1 MKLILNYFSSILSV
15 FFSPILKGAI
25 KKENSKQTNNT
36 KFILYCKN
44 ISLTTNQLLFFT
56 CSYIALILNIPFLI
70 KMTSAITI
78 LPNYSVFFLIS
89 VPMFLLAL
97 TILIQGIISFKWIT
111 KPLLIITVLCS
122 SLIFYGTIT
131 YGIVFDYGMVQNTIE
146 TDTAE
151 ALSYVN
157 LHATLFFIVFGVIPS
172 FLIYAVRLTFKPF
185 FKELLSRLKLLGL
198 SISAVL
204 LIGIFFYSN
213 YAAVGRNNKELI
225 DYITPYKMIDASA
238 KFVRNH
244 YFYSP
249 LEFKVL
255 DTSPTIERTGERKH
269 VTVMVLGETAR
280 AQSFSLNGYEK
291 PTNQFTE
298 KQGVVSFSNMSS
310 CGTATAVSVP
320 CMFSRLHKEN
330 YNKREATAQQN
341 AVDLIHLAG
350 ADVLWISNNNGS
362 CKGVCT
368 RVKTQKIDTNKVN
381 PLCDG
386 EYCYDE
392 ALLKPLSA
400 KLSKLTHENTLIVL
414 HMIGSHG
421 PTYFKRYP
429 KDKRIFTPDCQRS
442 DIQNCSE
449 EQLVNTY
456 DNTIAY
462 TDFVLSKIISKL
474 SQLAD
479 KENIE
484 TSLLYISDHGESLGE
499 SGVYLHGLPYA
510 FAPKEQTHI
519 PMIYWTDPMQAD
531 FDLGCLNSLAKSP
544 ITHDNVFD
552 TLLSIM
558 SVRTKVYD
566 IEKDPFIQCKSQSAI
581 ARINIPTP
589 LETEREY

>member
-1 MKLILNYFSSILSV
+1 MTYFKRV
-15 FFSPILKGAI
+15 
-25 KKENSKQTNNT
+25 
-36 KFILYCKN
+36 
-44 ISLTTNQLLFFT
+44 SLTTNQLLVLT
-56 CSYIALILNIPFLI
+56 CCYIALILNIPFLI
-70 KMTSAITI
+70 KMTSAITA
-78 LPNYSVFFLIS
+78 LDNYSVL
-89 VPMFLLAL
+89 FLLSLPIFLLSL
-97 TILIQGIISFKWIT
+97 TIIIQGSISFRWVT
-111 KPLLIITVLCS
+111 KPILIATVLCS

-151 ALSYVN
+151 SLSYVN
-157 LHATLFFIVFGVIPS
+157 LHAILFFILFGVIPS
-172 FLIYAVRLTFKPF
+172 LIIYLVQLTYKPF
-185 FKELLSRLKLLGL
+185 FKELLSRVKLIGL
-198 SISAVL
+198 SLLMVL
-204 LIGIFFYSN
+204 LISIFFYSN
-213 YAAVGRNNKELI
+213 YASVGRNNKDLI
-225 DYITPYKMIDASA
+225 GYITPYKMVDASF
-238 KFVRNH
+238 KYVRNH
-244 YFYSP
+244 YFYPP

-255 DTSPTIERTGERKH
+255 DTSPSIERDSERKH

-291 PTNQFTE
+291 PTNQYTE

-320 CMFSRLHKEN
+320 CMFSRLDKQN
-330 YNKREATAQQN
+330 YNKRVATAQQN
-341 AVDLIHLAG
+341 AIDLIHLAG

-368 RVKTQKIDTNKVN
+368 RVKTQKIETNEVN

-392 ALLKPLSA
+392 ALLKPLSV

-462 TDFVLSKIISKL
+462 TDLVLSKIISKL

-479 KENIE
+479 KANIE

-519 PMIYWTDPMQAD
+519 PMVYWTDPMQTD

-566 IEKDPFIQCKSQSAI
+566 IEKDPFIQCKSQGAI
-581 ARINIPTP
+581 ARINIPIP

>member
-1 MKLILNYFSSILSV
+1 MKLVPKCFSAILSV
-15 FFSPILKGAI
+15 FYSTESNKVTE
-25 KKENSKQTNNT
+25 KEVLNQTNREKLIT
-36 KFILYCKN
+36 YFKRV
-44 ISLTTNQLLFFT
+44 SLTTNQLLVLT
-56 CSYIALILNIPFLI
+56 CCYIALILNIPFLI
-70 KMTSAITI
+70 KMTSAITA
-78 LPNYSVFFLIS
+78 LDNYSVL
-89 VPMFLLAL
+89 FLLSLPIFLLSL
-97 TILIQGIISFKWIT
+97 TIIIQGSISFRWVT
-111 KPLLIITVLCS
+111 KPILIATVLCS

-151 ALSYVN
+151 SLSYVN
-157 LHATLFFIVFGVIPS
+157 LHAILFFILFGVIPS
-172 FLIYAVRLTFKPF
+172 LIIYLVQLTYKPF
-185 FKELLSRLKLLGL
+185 FKELLSRVKLIGL
-198 SISAVL
+198 SLLMVL
-204 LIGIFFYSN
+204 LISIFFYSN
-213 YAAVGRNNKELI
+213 YASVGRNNKDLI
-225 DYITPYKMIDASA
+225 GYITPYKMVDASF
-238 KFVRNH
+238 KYVRNH
-244 YFYSP
+244 YFYPP

-255 DTSPTIERTGERKH
+255 DTSPSIERDSERKH

-291 PTNQFTE
+291 PTNQYTE

-320 CMFSRLHKEN
+320 CMFSRLDKQN
-330 YNKREATAQQN
+330 YNKRVATAQQN
-341 AVDLIHLAG
+341 AIDLIHLAG

-368 RVKTQKIDTNKVN
+368 RVKTQKIETNEVN

-392 ALLKPLSA
+392 ALLKPLSV

-462 TDFVLSKIISKL
+462 TDLVLSKIISKL

-479 KENIE
+479 KANIE

-519 PMIYWTDPMQAD
+519 PMVYWTDPMQTD

-566 IEKDPFIQCKSQSAI
+566 IEKDPFIQCKSQGAI
-581 ARINIPTP
+581 ARINIPIP

>member
-1 MKLILNYFSSILSV
+1 MKLIFNYFSSILSV

-25 KKENSKQTNNT
+25 KKESSKQTNNT
-36 KFILYCKN
+36 KLILYCKN
-44 ISLTTNQLLFFT
+44 ISLTTNQLLVLT
-56 CSYIALILNIPFLI
+56 CCYISLILNIPFLM
-70 KMTSAITI
+70 KMTNAITA
-78 LPNYSVFFLIS
+78 LDNYSVL
-89 VPMFLLAL
+89 FLLSLPILLLSL
-97 TILIQGIISFKWIT
+97 TIIIQGTVSFRWIT
-111 KPLLIITVLCS
+111 KPILITTVLCS

-157 LHATLFFIVFGVIPS
+157 LHATLFFIIFGVIPS
-172 FLIYAVRLTFKPF
+172 FLIYVVRLTFKPF

-204 LIGIFFYSN
+204 LIGMFFYSN
-213 YAAVGRNNKELI
+213 YAAVGRNNKDLI
-225 DYITPYKMIDASA
+225 DYITPYKLIDASV
-238 KFVRNH
+238 KFVKNH
-244 YFYSP
+244 YFYLP

-255 DTSPTIERTGERKH
+255 DTTPSIVRTGEKKH

-291 PTNQFTE
+291 PTNQYTQ

-320 CMFSRLHKEN
+320 CMFSRLNKEN

-341 AVDLIHLAG
+341 VVDLIHLAG
-350 ADVLWISNNNGS
+350 TDVLWISNNNGS

-368 RVKTQKIDTNKVN
+368 RVKTEKIDTNEIN

-392 ALLKPLSA
+392 ALLKPLSV
-400 KLSKLTHENTLIVL
+400 KLSHLTHENTLIVL

-429 KDKRIFTPDCQRS
+429 EDRRVFTPDCQRS
-442 DIQNCSE
+442 DIQNCSQ

-462 TDFVLSKIISKL
+462 TDLVLSKIISKL

-479 KENIE
+479 KEHIE

-519 PMIYWTDPMQAD
+519 PMIYWADPMQTD
-531 FDLGCLNSLAKSP
+531 FDLSCLKSLAKLP

-558 SVRTKVYD
+558 SVRTKVYN
-566 IEKDPFIQCKSQSAI
+566 IENDPFIQCKSQGAI
-581 ARINIPTP
+581 ARINIPTS
-589 LETEREY
+589 LKIQRAD